1 MIVRIMGEGQYQVD
15 DGQLDAL
22 NRLDSALTAA
32 IDAGDESTF
41 QSALQALL
49 AKVRE
54 VGTGLPDDSL
64 EASDAVLPGADAN
77 LGDVV
82 AMLGDEGLVPG

>member
-22 NRLDSALTAA
+22 NKLDSALTVA
-32 IDAGDESTF
+32 IDSGDESTF

-54 VGTGLPDDSL
+54 AGTALPDDAL
-64 EASDAVLPGADAN
+64 EASDAVLPAADAD

>member
-15 DGQLDAL
+15 DGHLDAL
-22 NRLDSALTAA
+22 NKLDSALTAA
-32 IDAGDESTF
+32 IDSGDQSTF

-54 VGTGLPDDSL
+54 AGAALPDDAL
-64 EASDAVLPGADAN
+64 EASDAVLPAADAD